1 MEKQLISQIHLYV
14 TIVTL
19 PGGQLGE
26 KGQAIHFPIDLPNQ
40 WKNLP
45 ITATESDVILVK
57 NNSKT
62 ATYPV
67 SYSKVYEVLQWLQKH
82 NHLYKDIFVDCK
94 HKSIETTK
102 QPIPELILES
112 STTQHQ
118 NIASNISKP
127 IVC

>member
-19 PGGQLGE
+19 PRGQLGE

-67 SYSKVYEVLQWLQKH
+67 SYSKVYEVLQKH
-82 NHLYKDIFVDCK
+82 NHLYKDVFVDYK

-102 QPIPELILES
+102 Q
-112 STTQHQ
+112 
-118 NIASNISKP
+118 N
-127 IVC
+127 